1 MNRNTILVLG
11 IVATVGGILAVAADW
26 YSVWTG
32 QHAMDTAFS
41 VSLAGVLDTFVAKS
55 PGDMEIGSYLGF
67 YFIPLHG
74 VGLYLV
80 YVATRPAS
88 RALSAAVLTGGLY
101 VTALGTAVHA
111 SLVYVGIVSR
121 AGDPASI
128 DAMARFFDVAAYSM
142 VVLIL
147 VFSIGLSILVLSGR
161 SLYPRSAFFVSP
173 MGLMLVSTA
182 LLLALPEGARD
193 VKEFIAIAGFNLPVT
208 IFHAFTTVLLLRS
221 SPRLR

>member
-1 MNRNTILVLG
+1 
-11 IVATVGGILAVAADW
+11 
-26 YSVWTG
+26 
-32 QHAMDTAFS
+32 MDTAFS

-88 RALSAAVLTGGLY
+88 RALSVAVLTGGLY

-147 VFSIGLSILVLSGR
+147 IVAVGAAAYEDIAMLAGERDFRLISRR
-161 SLYPRSAFFVSP
+161 SPRGHRIVAQ
-173 MGLMLVSTA
+173 
-182 LLLALPEGARD
+182 
-193 VKEFIAIAGFNLPVT
+193 
-208 IFHAFTTVLLLRS
+208 HAFQRGG
-221 SPRLR
+221 